1 MKPFLITAQTNVRYG
16 KSWCRKSRG
25 SVQRDNMLSRQWLTK
40 RGDSFFPICPF
51 LATLIMY
58 KWDLCIKKGSIKGQ
72 QNTGQV
78 LCFPYIG
85 EAYLLRQ
92 ETLLLPIPI
101 CLKLKTLL
109 SRKIQETMLQK
120 ECRKQMTWNSKIKNK
135 LQLRIM
141 KLTGS

>member
-1 MKPFLITAQTNVRYG
+1 MWGTEVL
-16 KSWCRKSRG
+16 
-25 SVQRDNMLSRQWLTK
+25 VQEVKRIHATWQYAEQAVTDK

-58 KWDLCIKKGSIKGQ
+58 KWDLCIKKGSIKRQ
-72 QNTGQV
+72 QNIGQV

-120 ECRKQMTWNSKIKNK
+120 NVANRWHEILK
-135 LQLRIM
+135 L
-141 KLTGS
+141 KTNYSYE